1 MTEELKIRTINGK
14 KHKYINYTDDGIEG
28 EFPSDYYVK
37 IKCDNGYKQAV
48 KEENHGTLNKL
59 IHSKVEA
66 NVEAIVITT
75 YIGKYK
81 TLLIDVEFMGDNNL
95 EVLHFDDIM
104 MLYMLKMFVD
114 NNKHQ
119 LNIEEDSS
127 YNIVNEEELYN
138 LTCLDNVGVKYLG
151 EELKFNQTIY
161 VDDDNKIMK
170 RFKEELVKDELKE
183 LVNYYKVK
191 SLKITIKGS
200 NQSSEI
206 SLSLIKP
213 NGNEV
218 NKFER
223 SYLQKYLILGSSY
236 TLLDY
241 IDDMKLKELMSYA
254 HSINNSID
262 WRYTQSKRRGETYTK
277 SELVSKIIKEDL
289 KEISLEEYIT
299 SNVFR
304 SQGEVYSIRIGKRH
318 LVNVLN
324 AEE

>member
-1 MTEELKIRTINGK
+1 MGEQLKSRI
-14 KHKYINYTDDGIEG
+14 IEG
-28 EFPSDYYVK
+28 KEFNYISFKLDGEDTEYPSDYYVK
-37 IKCDNGYKQAV
+37 IMCDNGYKQAV
-48 KEENHGTLNKL
+48 KDENHGTLNRL
-59 IHSKVEA
+59 IHSFVENNKVEA
-66 NVEAIVITT
+66 IEVTT
-75 YIGKYK
+75 YLGKYK
-81 TLLIDVEFMGDNNL
+81 TLLIAIEFIGNNDL
-95 EVLHFDDIM
+95 EVLHYGDIM

-127 YNIVNEEELYN
+127 YNQVKGGELYN
-138 LTCLDNVGVKYLG
+138 LTSLDNVGVKYLG

-161 VDDDNKIMK
+161 IDDDNIMK

-191 SLKITIKGS
+191 GLKISIKGS
-200 NQSSEI
+200 NKSSEI

-218 NKFER
+218 NEFER
-223 SYLQKYLILGSSY
+223 SYLQKYLSIGVEY

-241 IDDMKLKELMSYA
+241 IDDMKMKGLKSYA
-254 HSINNSID
+254 HAINNSID
-262 WRYTQSKRRGETYTK
+262 WEHKLSKRRGEDITK

-289 KEISLEEYIT
+289 KESSLEEYIS

-304 SQGEVYSIRIGKRH
+304 EQGKAYKIKIGKYH

-324 AEE
+324 AME